1 MKGVEY
7 MDRKRKR
14 KSEEIY
20 ERVWELANYTV
31 DHRSTVRATA
41 EAYFLSKTTVHKDL
55 TDRLPTISPLLYDQV
70 SEVLDENKSQRHI
83 RGGMA
88 TKRKYQKLK
97 R

>member
-1 MKGVEY
+1 MKGVAY
-7 MDRKRKR
+7 MNRKR

-31 DHRSTVRATA
+31 DYHSTVRATA
-41 EAYFLSKTTVHKDL
+41 QAYYLSKSTVHKDL
-55 TDRLPTISPLLYDQV
+55 TDRLPIISPLLYEQV
-70 SEVLDENKSQRHI
+70 RKVLDENKSERHI

-88 TKRKYQKLK
+88 TKRKYQNLK